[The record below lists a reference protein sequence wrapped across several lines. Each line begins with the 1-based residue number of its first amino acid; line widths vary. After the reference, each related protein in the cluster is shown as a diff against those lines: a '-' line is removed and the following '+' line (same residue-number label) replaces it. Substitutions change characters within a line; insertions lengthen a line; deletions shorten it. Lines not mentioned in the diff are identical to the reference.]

1 MKKIVK
7 EFNAYDLYTKS
18 HEAPDV
24 TKLRPYYEE
33 LIREFFPEKVR
44 W

>member
-1 MKKIVK
+1 LK
-7 EFNAYDLYTKS
+7 FNTYDLYTKS

-24 TKLRPYYEE
+24 KALKPYYEE
-33 LIREFFPEKVR
+33 LIREFFPENVR